1 MCQIKKPLFGTFVL
15 CGNKNQRQRFLD
27 EVLLSAIFLK
37 VSDPA
42 LTASTE
48 TVQVL
53 RWNAQKAYAQFGVKV
68 TN

>member
-1 MCQIKKPLFGTFVL
+1 
-15 CGNKNQRQRFLD
+15 
-27 EVLLSAIFLK
+27 